1 MDDLAALVSS
11 SSWGEAHD
19 LSATLGLSS
28 SYVSQLH
35 FLALP
40 TSSLTPQLVT
50 DLLSAVEDKDWVAAA
65 ALQAARG
72 ARGASTVKVAIKEGL
87 AAVEELAKA
96 SEQLQEVLAE
106 TENAGAGEHLRELCE
121 ADEAVR
127 KLCSQKRELLE
138 LSDRVETWVEVWGAA
153 DDVPVAAAPTPTT
166 AADGPS
172 SSDDDDEEEGEGWG
186 DLDLP
191 PSPSLPSTAFEASS
205 DSASRPSL
213 PTFVSRPLL
222 DTALA
227 LAASAKLEALA
238 KLCLHHSEEL
248 WPSRFELLDAVP
260 EWEEPSA
267 YLSLLPQAGR
277 GGDEMTWESNPWRT
291 TKDWVEAIWPPLAT
305 SSGRP
310 SPLSS
315 VEVAA
320 YYVDRI
326 TYTSSLGLISTAL
339 SLVQYGASFGVSGL
353 DELGEELSLL
363 SKLVYDR
370 PSPTPVPST
379 SRLPPPLSQIDD
391 EDLTLEHWRSL
402 APPAV
407 LRAYLSHSMP
417 STLPSDIRALVL
429 PYLSVLESRLERA
442 GTPDP
447 ELSNRHLYEYVLELA
462 SANALDFLVPI
473 FDASKPTLFEGQRLI
488 KSDEDLAR
496 LALACLYGS
505 TDATSEGQ
513 ASMGRI
519 FECLP
524 VFDESLLPPS
534 HNLFHLSSPITPTT
548 LFAALHSFPPASLS
562 RALDALDLHLATAET
577 FLRYSVPGPLSW
589 FLTSHD
595 DAKAQRSWATRMA
608 RTSASGGGGRTG
620 DEGEFESEDEWE
632 GLMEEM
638 EGLVEGAEEQEM
650 RKAFWLL
657 EKEEVL
663 RIFFGGLLASGSES
677 ALSFGEDGS

>member
-227 LAASAKLEALA
+227 LAATAKLEALA
-238 KLCLHHSEEL
+238 NLCLHHSEEL

-310 SPLSS
+310 SP
-315 VEVAA
+315 
-320 YYVDRI
+320 
-326 TYTSSLGLISTAL
+326 
-339 SLVQYGASFGVSGL
+339 
-353 DELGEELSLL
+353 
-363 SKLVYDR
+363 
-370 PSPTPVPST
+370 
-379 SRLPPPLSQIDD
+379 SR
-391 EDLTLEHWRSL
+391 H
-402 APPAV
+402 
-407 LRAYLSHSMP
+407 
-417 STLPSDIRALVL
+417 
-429 PYLSVLESRLERA
+429 
-442 GTPDP
+442 
-447 ELSNRHLYEYVLELA
+447 
-462 SANALDFLVPI
+462 
-473 FDASKPTLFEGQRLI
+473 
-488 KSDEDLAR
+488 
-496 LALACLYGS
+496 
-505 TDATSEGQ
+505 
-513 ASMGRI
+513 
-519 FECLP
+519 
-524 VFDESLLPPS
+524 
-534 HNLFHLSSPITPTT
+534 
-548 LFAALHSFPPASLS
+548 
-562 RALDALDLHLATAET
+562 
-577 FLRYSVPGPLSW
+577 
-589 FLTSHD
+589 
-595 DAKAQRSWATRMA
+595 
-608 RTSASGGGGRTG
+608 
-620 DEGEFESEDEWE
+620 
-632 GLMEEM
+632 
-638 EGLVEGAEEQEM
+638 
-650 RKAFWLL
+650 
-657 EKEEVL
+657 
-663 RIFFGGLLASGSES
+663 
-677 ALSFGEDGS
+677 